1 MLLLKLTIYYL
12 LFVYTHFRNSL
23 TDRNLRQEPKF
34 IVFLSQLLL
43 LLKFCHFCK
52 TDNPLVETI
61 VDGSALIVESN
72 CGNANCGQKRTVW
85 RSQPMMPGSKV
96 NAGDFLQSFSILV
109 SGGSPAKVI
118 HMFQHMGL
126 AGISEETFYRHQRVC
141 TVCTCLFPCVPF
153 RSRRLMCYM

>member
-1 MLLLKLTIYYL
+1 
-12 LFVYTHFRNSL
+12 
-23 TDRNLRQEPKF
+23 
-34 IVFLSQLLL
+34 
-43 LLKFCHFCK
+43 
-52 TDNPLVETI
+52 
-61 VDGSALIVESN
+61 
-72 CGNANCGQKRTVW
+72 
-85 RSQPMMPGSKV
+85 MMPGSKV